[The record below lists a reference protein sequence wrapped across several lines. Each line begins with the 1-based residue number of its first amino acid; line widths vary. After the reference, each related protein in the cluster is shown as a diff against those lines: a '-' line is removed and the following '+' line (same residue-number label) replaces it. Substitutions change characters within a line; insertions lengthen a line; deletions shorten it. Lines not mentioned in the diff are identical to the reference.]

1 MRLQP
6 RDQKRITHKES
17 TLIYWSIESLGGRQL
32 QSDRGRLRVIG
43 YLSHQLIAE
52 SMDYLTFSSSECL
65 EDAAKAEFSDV
76 SHRKACCAVHGSLGG
91 RRSR

>member
-1 MRLQP
+1 M
-6 RDQKRITHKES
+6 
-17 TLIYWSIESLGGRQL
+17 YWSIESLGGRQL

-65 EDAAKAEFSDV
+65 EDTAKAEFRMS
-76 SHRKACCAVHGSLGG
+76 ATG
-91 RRSR
+91 RPAAQSMEVWDDGDADEILKYR